1 MSAAE
6 TDPGRPGITPA
17 RRAAYEVIRRTFDED
32 AWTDRAF
39 ASAVSRYELTGRELA
54 QSRRLSYG
62 AVQRK
67 ATTDAFL
74 AALARRPGRSIDPGA
89 LAALRLG
96 LYEICFSDAAPDH
109 AAVDQAVE
117 LAKAGVRR
125 DGGPP
130 ARAKAAAGFVN
141 AVLRRA
147 VGERERLLAPLDDS
161 TPEGAATA
169 LSYPLWLV
177 EMFWAE
183 LGAHDARALLRAMN
197 EPAET
202 AFRVNT
208 LAAEPLAVADLLRGA
223 GVEVRGP
230 GEGSLLDAADG
241 LVVDV
246 ASPPVRTR
254 IDAGVL
260 VPQSRG
266 SQAVTSLLD
275 PQPGD
280 RVLDLCA
287 GPGIKTTAIAARMGD
302 RGEVVSVEADARRAS
317 EVESLCKRVGAT
329 IVRVEVA
336 DAAEADLGSG
346 YDRVL
351 VDPPCSDLGTLA
363 SRPDARWRKSPQQI
377 ERLALLQR
385 RILTRA
391 ARALRPGGTLV
402 YSTCTVSAHE
412 NEAVAGALDG
422 LAPGVVAHELG
433 TEFRDHRS
441 RRDHRFLQ
449 LRPDRDRTT
458 GFFLAR
464 FGKEGDE

>member
-1 MSAAE
+1 MTAADE
-6 TDPGRPGITPA
+6 AGQARIGITPA
-17 RRAAYEVIRRTFDED
+17 RRAAYEVIRRTFEDD

-39 ASAVSRYELTGRELA
+39 ASAASRYELTGRELA
-54 QSRRLSYG
+54 HARRLAYG
-62 AVQRK
+62 GVQRK
-67 ATTDAFL
+67 QTSDALL
-74 AALARRPGRSIDPGA
+74 ARLARRPGRAIDPGA
-89 LAALRLG
+89 LAAIRLG
-96 LYEICFSDAAPDH
+96 LYELCFADAAPDH

-125 DGGPP
+125 DGAPP

-147 VGERERLLAPLDDS
+147 SAEREQLLAPFDDT

-177 EMFWAE
+177 EMFWSE

-208 LAAEPLAVADLLRGA
+208 LAAVPAEVATLLREA

-230 GEGSLLDAADG
+230 GEGGLLDATDG
-241 LVVDV
+241 LVVDL
-246 ASPPVRTR
+246 AAAPVRTR
-254 IDAGVL
+254 AEAGVL

-266 SQAVTSLLD
+266 SQAVVAVLD
-275 PQPGD
+275 PQPGE

-302 RGEVVSVEADARRAS
+302 SGAIVSVEADERRAA
-317 EVESLCKRVGAT
+317 EIKALCERVGAGSVQ
-329 IVRVEVA
+329 IEVA

-363 SRPDARWRKSPQQI
+363 SRPDARWRKTPAQI

-385 RILTRA
+385 RILTHG

-402 YSTCTVSAHE
+402 YSTCTISAHE
-412 NEAVAGALDG
+412 NEAVAGALEG
-422 LAPGVVAHELG
+422 LVPGITADELG
-433 TEFRDHRS
+433 TEYREHRS
-441 RRDHRFLQ
+441 RPDHRFLQ
-449 LRPDRDRTT
+449 IRPDRDRTT
-458 GFFLAR
+458 GFFIAR
-464 FGKEGDE
+464 FGKEG